1 MLEVQISR
9 NNGTIDF
16 NFEDLKDALTGELE
30 FYKNLVFT
38 EDTKADAKKTVAELR
53 KLKKQINDKRIEVKK
68 LYMQPYTNFE
78 AKVKELDKL
87 INEPIAYISEQ
98 IDAFEQKRIEEK
110 RELINE
116 IYLELVSEREDIAGY
131 AELNRVYDSKWEN
144 ASTSKKTIQEA
155 ITSYL
160 DSVGNDIAAI
170 ESMESE
176 YEAKALMRYKE
187 TGVLSDALL
196 TIRQWEKQKEEIL
209 KAEEE
214 KQKQEALKA
223 EEEKHAEIEADEILD
238 APEPIEEFIEPTE
251 KNDIMKIA
259 RYEVKVDPFQQT
271 QLECYMQECGIQYR
285 RLD

>member
-16 NFEDLKDALTGELE
+16 NFEDLKDALTAELE
-30 FYKNLVFT
+30 LYKNLVFT

-68 LYMQPYTNFE
+68 LYMQPYTDFE

-131 AELNRVYDSKWEN
+131 VELNRVYDSKWEN

-160 DSVGNDIAAI
+160 DSVDNDIAAI

-214 KQKQEALKA
+214 KQAEA
-223 EEEKHAEIEADEILD
+223 EADEILD

>member
-16 NFEDLKDALTGELE
+16 NFEDLKEALTAELE
-30 FYKNLVFT
+30 LYKNLVFT

-53 KLKKQINDKRIEVKK
+53 KLKKQISDKRIEVKK
-68 LYMQPYTNFE
+68 LYMQPYTDFE

-87 INEPIAYISEQ
+87 INEPIAFITEQ
-98 IDAFEQKRIEEK
+98 IDAFEQKCIEEK
-110 RELINE
+110 RELIND
-116 IYLELVSEREDIAGY
+116 IYLELVSGREDIAGY

-144 ASTSKKTIQEA
+144 VSTSKKTIQES
-155 ITSYL
+155 ITNYL
-160 DSVGNDIAAI
+160 DGVANDVAAI
-170 ESMESE
+170 KSMESE
-176 YEAKALMRYKE
+176 YEAKALMKYKE

-214 KQKQEALKA
+214 KQAEA
-223 EEEKHAEIEADEILD
+223 EADEMLD
-238 APEPIEEFIEPTE
+238 APEPVEEFIEPTE
-251 KNDIMKIA
+251 KNDIMKLT
-259 RYEVKVDPFQQT
+259 RYEVKVDPFQQA

>member
-1 MLEVQISR
+1 MLEVQIKRS
-9 NNGTIDF
+9 NGVIDF
-16 NFEDLKDALTGELE
+16 NFEDIKEALTAELE
-30 FYKNLVFT
+30 LYKNLVFT

-53 KLKKQINDKRIEVKK
+53 KLKKQISDKRIEVKK
-68 LYMQPYTNFE
+68 LYMQPYTDFE

-87 INEPIAYISEQ
+87 INEPITFISEQ

-110 RELINE
+110 RELIND
-116 IYLELVSEREDIAGY
+116 IYLELVSGREDIAGY

-155 ITSYL
+155 ITNYL
-160 DSVGNDIAAI
+160 DGVANDIAAI
-170 ESMESE
+170 KSMESE
-176 YEAKALMRYKE
+176 YEAKALMKYKE

-214 KQKQEALKA
+214 KQA
-223 EEEKHAEIEADEILD
+223 EVEADEILD
-238 APEPIEEFIEPTE
+238 APEPAEEFIEPTG
-251 KNDIMKIA
+251 KNDIMKLA

>member
-16 NFEDLKDALTGELE
+16 NFEDLKDALTAELE
-30 FYKNLVFT
+30 LYKNLVFT

-53 KLKKQINDKRIEVKK
+53 KLKKQISDKRIEVKK
-68 LYMQPYTNFE
+68 LYMQPYTDFE

-87 INEPIAYISEQ
+87 INEPITFISEQ

-155 ITSYL
+155 IISYL
-160 DSVGNDIAAI
+160 DSVDNDIAAI
-170 ESMESE
+170 KSMESE

-214 KQKQEALKA
+214 KQAEA
-223 EEEKHAEIEADEILD
+223 EADEILD
-238 APEPIEEFIEPTE
+238 APEPIEEFIDPTE

>member
-1 MLEVQISR
+1 MLEVQIVR

-16 NFEDLKDALTGELE
+16 NFEDIKDALASELE
-30 FYKNLVFT
+30 LYKNLVFT

-53 KLKKQINDKRIEVKK
+53 KLKKQISDKRIEVKK
-68 LYMQPYTNFE
+68 LYMQPYTDFE
-78 AKVKELDKL
+78 TKVKELDKL
-87 INEPIAYISEQ
+87 INEPITFISEQ

-110 RELINE
+110 RELINN

-144 ASTSKKTIQEA
+144 ASTSKKAIQEA

-160 DSVGNDIAAI
+160 ESVANDIAAI
-170 ESMESE
+170 KSMESE
-176 YEAKALMRYKE
+176 YETKALMKYKE

-214 KQKQEALKA
+214 KQAEA
-223 EEEKHAEIEADEILD
+223 EADEILD
-238 APEPIEEFIEPTE
+238 APEPVEEFIEPTE
-251 KNDIMKIA
+251 KNDIMKLA

>member
-16 NFEDLKDALTGELE
+16 NFEDLKEALTAELE
-30 FYKNLVFT
+30 LYKNLVFT

-53 KLKKQINDKRIEVKK
+53 KLKKQISDKRIEVKK
-68 LYMQPYTNFE
+68 LYMQPYTDFE

-87 INEPIAYISEQ
+87 INEPIAFITEQ

-110 RELINE
+110 RELIND
-116 IYLELVSEREDIAGY
+116 IYLELVSGREDIAGY

-144 ASTSKKTIQEA
+144 VSTSKKTIQES
-155 ITSYL
+155 ITNYL
-160 DSVGNDIAAI
+160 DGVANDVAAI
-170 ESMESE
+170 KSMESE
-176 YEAKALMRYKE
+176 YEAKTLMKYKE

-214 KQKQEALKA
+214 KQAEA
-223 EEEKHAEIEADEILD
+223 EADEMLD
-238 APEPIEEFIEPTE
+238 APEPVEEFIEPTE
-251 KNDIMKIA
+251 KNDIMKLT
-259 RYEVKVDPFQQT
+259 RYEVKVDPFQQA

>member
-160 DSVGNDIAAI
+160 DSVDNDIAAI

-214 KQKQEALKA
+214 KQAEA
-223 EEEKHAEIEADEILD
+223 EADEILD
-238 APEPIEEFIEPTE
+238 APEPIEEFIEQSE
-251 KNDIMKIA
+251 KNDIIKIA

>member
-16 NFEDLKDALTGELE
+16 NFEDLKDALTAELE
-30 FYKNLVFT
+30 LYKNLVFT

-53 KLKKQINDKRIEVKK
+53 KLKKQFSDKRIEVKK
-68 LYMQPYTNFE
+68 LYMQPYTDFE

-87 INEPIAYISEQ
+87 INEPITFISEQ

-160 DSVGNDIAAI
+160 DSVDNDIAAI

-214 KQKQEALKA
+214 KQAEA
-223 EEEKHAEIEADEILD
+223 EADEILD

>member
-16 NFEDLKDALTGELE
+16 NFEDLKDALTAELE
-30 FYKNLVFT
+30 LYKNLVFT

-53 KLKKQINDKRIEVKK
+53 KLKKQISDKRIEVKK
-68 LYMQPYTNFE
+68 LYMQPYTDFE

-160 DSVGNDIAAI
+160 DIVDNDIAAI
-170 ESMESE
+170 KSMESE
-176 YEAKALMRYKE
+176 YETKALMRYKE

-214 KQKQEALKA
+214 KQAEA
-223 EEEKHAEIEADEILD
+223 EADEILD

>member
-16 NFEDLKDALTGELE
+16 NFEDLKEALTAELE
-30 FYKNLVFT
+30 LYKNLVFT

-68 LYMQPYTNFE
+68 LYMQPYTDFE

-131 AELNRVYDSKWEN
+131 VELNRVYDSKWEN

-160 DSVGNDIAAI
+160 DSVDNDIAAI

-214 KQKQEALKA
+214 KQAEA
-223 EEEKHAEIEADEILD
+223 EADEILD
-238 APEPIEEFIEPTE
+238 APEPIEEFIEQTE
-251 KNDIMKIA
+251 KNDIMKIV

>member
-16 NFEDLKDALTGELE
+16 NFEDLKDTLTAELE
-30 FYKNLVFT
+30 LYKNLVFT

-68 LYMQPYTNFE
+68 LYMQPYTDFE

-87 INEPIAYISEQ
+87 INEPITFISEQ

-160 DSVGNDIAAI
+160 DSVDNDIAAI

-214 KQKQEALKA
+214 KQAEA
-223 EEEKHAEIEADEILD
+223 EADEILD
-238 APEPIEEFIEPTE
+238 APEPIEEFTEPTE

>member
-214 KQKQEALKA
+214 KQAEA
-223 EEEKHAEIEADEILD
+223 EADEILD
-238 APEPIEEFIEPTE
+238 APEPIEEFTEPTE
-251 KNDIMKIA
+251 KNDIMKTA

>member
-16 NFEDLKDALTGELE
+16 NFEDLKDALTAELE
-30 FYKNLVFT
+30 LYKNLVFT

-53 KLKKQINDKRIEVKK
+53 KLKKQISDKRIEVKK
-68 LYMQPYTNFE
+68 LYMQPYTDFE

-87 INEPIAYISEQ
+87 INEPITFISEQ

-160 DSVGNDIAAI
+160 DSVDNDIAAI

-214 KQKQEALKA
+214 KQAEA
-223 EEEKHAEIEADEILD
+223 EADEILD

-271 QLECYMQECGIQYR
+271 QLECYMQECDIQYR

>member
-16 NFEDLKDALTGELE
+16 NFEDLKDALTAELE
-30 FYKNLVFT
+30 LYKNLVFT

-53 KLKKQINDKRIEVKK
+53 KLKKQISDKRIEVKK
-68 LYMQPYTNFE
+68 LYMQPYTDFE

-160 DSVGNDIAAI
+160 NSVDNDIAAI

-214 KQKQEALKA
+214 KQRQEALKA
-223 EEEKHAEIEADEILD
+223 EEEKHAEIEADKILD

>member
-16 NFEDLKDALTGELE
+16 NFEDLKEALTAELE
-30 FYKNLVFT
+30 LYKNLVFT

-53 KLKKQINDKRIEVKK
+53 KLKKQISDKRIEVKK
-68 LYMQPYTNFE
+68 LYMQPYTDFE

-110 RELINE
+110 RELINK

-160 DSVGNDIAAI
+160 DSVDNDIAAI

-214 KQKQEALKA
+214 KQAEA
-223 EEEKHAEIEADEILD
+223 EADEILD
-238 APEPIEEFIEPTE
+238 APEPIEEFTEPTE

>member
-16 NFEDLKDALTGELE
+16 NFEDLKDALTAELE
-30 FYKNLVFT
+30 LYKNLVFT

-98 IDAFEQKRIEEK
+98 IDVFEQKRIEEK
-110 RELINE
+110 RELINK

-131 AELNRVYDSKWEN
+131 VELNRVYDSKWEN

-155 ITSYL
+155 IISYL
-160 DSVGNDIAAI
+160 DSVDNDIAAI
-170 ESMESE
+170 KSMESE
-176 YEAKALMRYKE
+176 YETKALMRYKE

-214 KQKQEALKA
+214 K
-223 EEEKHAEIEADEILD
+223 HAEIEADEILD
-238 APEPIEEFIEPTE
+238 APEPIEEFTEPTE

>member
-16 NFEDLKDALTGELE
+16 NFEDLKDALTAELE
-30 FYKNLVFT
+30 LYKNLVFT

-68 LYMQPYTNFE
+68 LYMQPYTDFE

-155 ITSYL
+155 IISYL
-160 DSVGNDIAAI
+160 DSVDNDIAAI
-170 ESMESE
+170 KSMESE

-214 KQKQEALKA
+214 KQAEA
-223 EEEKHAEIEADEILD
+223 EADEILD

>member
-16 NFEDLKDALTGELE
+16 NFEDLKDALTAELE
-30 FYKNLVFT
+30 LYKNLVFT

-53 KLKKQINDKRIEVKK
+53 KLKKQISDKRIEVKK
-68 LYMQPYTNFE
+68 LYMQPYTDFE

-87 INEPIAYISEQ
+87 INEPITFISEQ

-110 RELINE
+110 RELINN
-116 IYLELVSEREDIAGY
+116 IYLEAVSGREDIAGY

-144 ASTSKKTIQEA
+144 ASTSKKTIQES
-155 ITSYL
+155 ITNYL
-160 DSVGNDIAAI
+160 DGVANDIAAI
-170 ESMESE
+170 KSMESE
-176 YEAKALMRYKE
+176 YETKALMRYKE

-214 KQKQEALKA
+214 KQAEA
-223 EEEKHAEIEADEILD
+223 EADEILD
-238 APEPIEEFIEPTE
+238 APEPAEEFIEPTG
-251 KNDIMKIA
+251 KNDIMKLA

>member
-16 NFEDLKDALTGELE
+16 NFEDLKDALTAELE
-30 FYKNLVFT
+30 LYKNLVFT

-53 KLKKQINDKRIEVKK
+53 KLKKQISDKRIEVKK
-68 LYMQPYTNFE
+68 LYMQPYTDFE

-87 INEPIAYISEQ
+87 INEPITFISEQ

-160 DSVGNDIAAI
+160 DSVDNDIAAI

-214 KQKQEALKA
+214 KQAEA
-223 EEEKHAEIEADEILD
+223 EADEILD
-238 APEPIEEFIEPTE
+238 APEPVEEFIEPTE

>member
-16 NFEDLKDALTGELE
+16 NFEDLKDALTAELE
-30 FYKNLVFT
+30 LYKNLVFT

-53 KLKKQINDKRIEVKK
+53 KLKKQISDKRIEVKK
-68 LYMQPYTNFE
+68 LYMQPYTDFE

-160 DSVGNDIAAI
+160 DSVDNDIAAI

-214 KQKQEALKA
+214 KQAEA
-223 EEEKHAEIEADEILD
+223 EADEILD
-238 APEPIEEFIEPTE
+238 APEPVEEFIEPTE
-251 KNDIMKIA
+251 KNDIMKLA

>member
-9 NNGTIDF
+9 SNGTIDF
-16 NFEDLKDALTGELE
+16 NFEDIKEALAAELE
-30 FYKNLVFT
+30 LYKNLVFT
-38 EDTKADAKKTVAELR
+38 EETKTDAKKTVAELR

-68 LYMQPYTNFE
+68 LYMQPYTDFE
-78 AKVKELDKL
+78 TKVKELDKL
-87 INEPIAYISEQ
+87 INEPITFISEQ

-116 IYLELVSEREDIAGY
+116 IYLELVSGREDIAGY
-131 AELNRVYDSKWEN
+131 VELSRVYDSKWEN
-144 ASTSKKTIQEA
+144 ASTSKKSIQEA

-160 DSVGNDIAAI
+160 DGVANDIAAI
-170 ESMESE
+170 KSMESE
-176 YEAKALMRYKE
+176 YEVKALMRYKE

-214 KQKQEALKA
+214 KQKQEALKV
-223 EEEKHAEIEADEILD
+223 EEEKQAEAEVDEILD
-238 APEPIEEFIEPTE
+238 AAEPIEEFTEPTE

>member
-16 NFEDLKDALTGELE
+16 NFEDLKDALTAELE
-30 FYKNLVFT
+30 LYKNLVFT

-68 LYMQPYTNFE
+68 LYMQPYTDFE

-160 DSVGNDIAAI
+160 DSVDNDIAAI

-214 KQKQEALKA
+214 KQAEA
-223 EEEKHAEIEADEILD
+223 EADEILD
-238 APEPIEEFIEPTE
+238 VPEPIEEFIDPTE

>member
-16 NFEDLKDALTGELE
+16 NFEDLKEALTAELE
-30 FYKNLVFT
+30 LYKNLVFT

-53 KLKKQINDKRIEVKK
+53 KLKKQISDKRIEVKK
-68 LYMQPYTNFE
+68 LYMQPYTDFE

-87 INEPIAYISEQ
+87 INEPITYISEQ

-160 DSVGNDIAAI
+160 ESVANDIAAI

-214 KQKQEALKA
+214 KQAEA
-223 EEEKHAEIEADEILD
+223 EADEILD
-238 APEPIEEFIEPTE
+238 APDPVEEFIEPTE
-251 KNDIMKIA
+251 KNDIMKLA

>member
-16 NFEDLKDALTGELE
+16 NFEDLKEALTAELE
-30 FYKNLVFT
+30 LYKNLVFT

-53 KLKKQINDKRIEVKK
+53 KLKKQISDKRIEVKK
-68 LYMQPYTNFE
+68 LYMQPYTDFE

-87 INEPIAYISEQ
+87 INEPITFISEQ

-160 DSVGNDIAAI
+160 DSVDNDIAAI

-209 KAEEE
+209 KAEYE
-214 KQKQEALKA
+214 KQAEA
-223 EEEKHAEIEADEILD
+223 EADEILD
-238 APEPIEEFIEPTE
+238 APEPVEEFIEPTE
-251 KNDIMKIA
+251 KNDIMKLT

>member
-1 MLEVQISR
+1 M
-9 NNGTIDF
+9 
-16 NFEDLKDALTGELE
+16 
-30 FYKNLVFT
+30 VFT

-53 KLKKQINDKRIEVKK
+53 KLKKQISDKRIEVKK
-68 LYMQPYTNFE
+68 LYMQPYTDFE

-87 INEPIAYISEQ
+87 INEPITFISEQ

-110 RELINE
+110 IELIND

-131 AELNRVYDSKWEN
+131 AKLNRVYDSKWEN

-155 ITSYL
+155 ITNYL
-160 DSVGNDIAAI
+160 DGVTNDIAAI
-170 ESMESE
+170 KSMESE
-176 YEAKALMRYKE
+176 YETKALMRYKE

-214 KQKQEALKA
+214 KQEALKA
-223 EEEKHAEIEADEILD
+223 EEEKQAEAEADEILD
-238 APEPIEEFIEPTE
+238 ALEPVEEFIEPTE
-251 KNDIMKIA
+251 KNDIMKLA
-259 RYEVKVDPFQQT
+259 RYEVKVDPFQQA

>member
-16 NFEDLKDALTGELE
+16 NFEDLKDALTAELE
-30 FYKNLVFT
+30 LYKNLVFT

-53 KLKKQINDKRIEVKK
+53 KLKKQISDKRIEVKK
-68 LYMQPYTNFE
+68 LYMQPYTDFE

-98 IDAFEQKRIEEK
+98 IDVFEQKRIEEK
-110 RELINE
+110 RELINK

-160 DSVGNDIAAI
+160 DSVDNDIAAI

-214 KQKQEALKA
+214 KQAEA
-223 EEEKHAEIEADEILD
+223 EADEILD
-238 APEPIEEFIEPTE
+238 APEPIEEFIEQTE
-251 KNDIMKIA
+251 KNDIIKIA

>member
-98 IDAFEQKRIEEK
+98 IDTFEQKRIEEK

>member
-16 NFEDLKDALTGELE
+16 NFEDLKDALKAELE
-30 FYKNLVFT
+30 LYKNLVFT

-68 LYMQPYTNFE
+68 LYMQPYTDFE

-87 INEPIAYISEQ
+87 INEPITFISEQ

-160 DSVGNDIAAI
+160 DSVDNDIAAI

-214 KQKQEALKA
+214 KQAEA
-223 EEEKHAEIEADEILD
+223 EADEILD
-238 APEPIEEFIEPTE
+238 APEPIEEFIDPTE

>member
-1 MLEVQISR
+1 MLEVRIVR

-16 NFEDLKDALTGELE
+16 NFEDIKDALASELE
-30 FYKNLVFT
+30 LYKNLVFT

-53 KLKKQINDKRIEVKK
+53 KLKKQISDKRIEVKK
-68 LYMQPYTNFE
+68 LYMQPYTDFE

-110 RELINE
+110 RELINS
-116 IYLELVSEREDIAGY
+116 IYLELVSGREDIAGY

-144 ASTSKKTIQEA
+144 TSTSKKTIQES
-155 ITSYL
+155 ITNYL
-160 DSVGNDIAAI
+160 DGVTNDIAAI
-170 ESMESE
+170 KSMESE
-176 YEAKALMRYKE
+176 YETKALMRYKE

-214 KQKQEALKA
+214 KQAEA
-223 EEEKHAEIEADEILD
+223 EADEILD

-251 KNDIMKIA
+251 KNDIMKMA
-259 RYEVKVDPFQQT
+259 RYEVKVDPFQQA

>member
-1 MLEVQISR
+1 MLEVQIER
-9 NNGTIDF
+9 INGAIIF
-16 NFEDLKDALTGELE
+16 NFEDIKEALAAELE
-30 FYKNLVFT
+30 LYKNLVFT
-38 EDTKADAKKTVAELR
+38 EETKTDAKKTVAELR

-68 LYMQPYTNFE
+68 LYMQPYTDFE

-87 INEPIAYISEQ
+87 INEPITFISEQ

-116 IYLELVSEREDIAGY
+116 IYLEAVSDREDIAGY
-131 AELNRVYDSKWEN
+131 AELNRVYDSKLEN
-144 ASTSKKTIQEA
+144 ASTSKKSIQEA
-155 ITSYL
+155 ITNYL
-160 DSVGNDIAAI
+160 DGVTNDIAAI
-170 ESMESE
+170 KSMESE
-176 YEAKALMRYKE
+176 YEVKALMKYKE
-187 TGVLSDALL
+187 TGILSDALL

-214 KQKQEALKA
+214 KQAEA
-223 EEEKHAEIEADEILD
+223 EADEILD
-238 APEPIEEFIEPTE
+238 APEPVEEFIEPTE

>member
-1 MLEVQISR
+1 M
-9 NNGTIDF
+9 
-16 NFEDLKDALTGELE
+16 
-30 FYKNLVFT
+30 
-38 EDTKADAKKTVAELR
+38 
-53 KLKKQINDKRIEVKK
+53 
-68 LYMQPYTNFE
+68 
-78 AKVKELDKL
+78 
-87 INEPIAYISEQ
+87 
-98 IDAFEQKRIEEK
+98 
-110 RELINE
+110 
-116 IYLELVSEREDIAGY
+116 
-131 AELNRVYDSKWEN
+131 YDSKWEN

-160 DSVGNDIAAI
+160 DSVDNDIAAI

-214 KQKQEALKA
+214 KQAEA
-223 EEEKHAEIEADEILD
+223 EADEILD
-238 APEPIEEFIEPTE
+238 APEPIEEFTEPTE

>member
-1 MLEVQISR
+1 MLEVQIERS
-9 NNGTIDF
+9 NGAISF
-16 NFEDLKDALTGELE
+16 NFEDLKEALTAELE
-30 FYKNLVFT
+30 LYKNLVFT

-53 KLKKQINDKRIEVKK
+53 KLKKQISDKRIEVKK
-68 LYMQPYTNFE
+68 LYMQPYTDFE

-87 INEPIAYISEQ
+87 INEPITFISEQ

-160 DSVGNDIAAI
+160 DSVDNDIAAI
-170 ESMESE
+170 KSMESE

-214 KQKQEALKA
+214 KQAEA
-223 EEEKHAEIEADEILD
+223 EADEILD

>member
-1 MLEVQISR
+1 MLEVQIERS
-9 NNGTIDF
+9 NGAISF
-16 NFEDLKDALTGELE
+16 NFEDIKDALASELE
-30 FYKNLVFT
+30 LYKNLVFT
-38 EDTKADAKKTVAELR
+38 EDTKADAKNTVAELR

-68 LYMQPYTNFE
+68 LYMQPYTDFE

-87 INEPIAYISEQ
+87 INEPITFISEQ
-98 IDAFEQKRIEEK
+98 IDAFEQKHIEEK
-110 RELINE
+110 RELIND
-116 IYLELVSEREDIAGY
+116 IYLELVSGREDIAGY

-144 ASTSKKTIQEA
+144 ASTSKKTIQES
-155 ITSYL
+155 ITNYL
-160 DSVGNDIAAI
+160 DGVANDVAAI
-170 ESMESE
+170 KSMESE
-176 YEAKALMRYKE
+176 YEAKALMKYKE

-214 KQKQEALKA
+214 KQAEA
-223 EEEKHAEIEADEILD
+223 EADEILD

-251 KNDIMKIA
+251 KNDIMKMA
-259 RYEVKVDPFQQT
+259 RYEVKVDPFQQA

>member
-16 NFEDLKDALTGELE
+16 NFEDLKEALTAELE
-30 FYKNLVFT
+30 LYKNLVFT

-53 KLKKQINDKRIEVKK
+53 KLKKQISDKRIEVKK
-68 LYMQPYTNFE
+68 LYMQPYTDFE

-98 IDAFEQKRIEEK
+98 IDVFEQKRIEEK

-131 AELNRVYDSKWEN
+131 VELNRVYDSKWEN

-155 ITSYL
+155 IISYL
-160 DSVGNDIAAI
+160 DSVDNDIAAI

-214 KQKQEALKA
+214 KQAEA
-223 EEEKHAEIEADEILD
+223 EADEILD

>member
-16 NFEDLKDALTGELE
+16 NFEDLKDALASELE
-30 FYKNLVFT
+30 LYKNLVFT
-38 EDTKADAKKTVAELR
+38 EDTKADAKKAVAELR
-53 KLKKQINDKRIEVKK
+53 KLKKQIGDKRIEVKK
-68 LYMQPYTNFE
+68 LYMQPYTDFE

-87 INEPIAYISEQ
+87 INEPIAFITEQ
-98 IDAFEQKRIEEK
+98 IDAFEQKHIEEK

-116 IYLELVSEREDIAGY
+116 IYLEAVSGREDIAGY

-144 ASTSKKTIQEA
+144 VSTSKKTIQES
-155 ITSYL
+155 ITNYL
-160 DSVGNDIAAI
+160 DGVANDVAAI
-170 ESMESE
+170 KSMESE
-176 YEAKALMRYKE
+176 YEAKALMKYKE

-214 KQKQEALKA
+214 KQAEA
-223 EEEKHAEIEADEILD
+223 EADEMLD
-238 APEPIEEFIEPTE
+238 APEPVEEFIEPTE
-251 KNDIMKIA
+251 KNDIMKLT
-259 RYEVKVDPFQQT
+259 RYEVKVDPFQQA

>member
-16 NFEDLKDALTGELE
+16 NFEDLKEALTAELE
-30 FYKNLVFT
+30 LYKNLVFT

-53 KLKKQINDKRIEVKK
+53 KLKKQISDKRIEVKK
-68 LYMQPYTNFE
+68 LYMQPYTDFE

-87 INEPIAYISEQ
+87 INEPITFISEQ

-160 DSVGNDIAAI
+160 DSVDNDIAAI

-209 KAEEE
+209 KAEYE
-214 KQKQEALKA
+214 KQAEA
-223 EEEKHAEIEADEILD
+223 EADEILD
-238 APEPIEEFIEPTE
+238 APELVEEFIEPTE
-251 KNDIMKIA
+251 KNDIMKLA

>member
-16 NFEDLKDALTGELE
+16 NFEDLKEALTAELE
-30 FYKNLVFT
+30 LYKNLVFT

-53 KLKKQINDKRIEVKK
+53 KLKKQISDKRIEVKK
-68 LYMQPYTNFE
+68 LYMQPYTDFE

-160 DSVGNDIAAI
+160 DSVDNDIAAI

-209 KAEEE
+209 KAEYE
-214 KQKQEALKA
+214 KQAEA
-223 EEEKHAEIEADEILD
+223 EADEILD
-238 APEPIEEFIEPTE
+238 APEPVEEFIEPTE
-251 KNDIMKIA
+251 KNDIMKLA
-259 RYEVKVDPFQQT
+259 RYKVKVDPFQQT